1 MTQSNT
7 DKETRHAE
15 RPVDVD
21 VRAHLGIR
29 FAEIE
34 HRFAPPTPTK
44 DSVPRGL
51 GYGPSPMQLPS
62 PWLPQDLQFSE
73 DCLNLNVWAPNAGT
87 NHPVAVW
94 LYGGGFEGGS
104 NAVPQTNGSVLA
116 AKGPMV
122 VVSLNYRVGAL
133 GFSYLADKGG
143 SLRHATNLGVQDVIA
158 GLQWIK
164 DNIHTF
170 GGDPSKVTV
179 LGESAGGFIAA
190 ALAAAPSAKGL
201 FQRLALFSGA
211 ASRLVPVDQAKQQTE
226 ILLGALNISGKHDDL
241 LQRPAQEILA
251 AQQSFIAKDI
261 GARNGA
267 VPQALGVVLDA
278 GEPHAVLQKH
288 PLEAFRSGELADIP
302 LLVSSTQDEITSFR
316 NFDKAAFDPASGNA
330 LHREMKDWGIPA
342 DRIPSL
348 YNHYSEKESESPGT
362 AKERMLTDWIYR
374 LPAARL
380 VQAQAMAG
388 GSAHLAAVSRVDAK
402 PAGHGCDVNA
412 IFGIP
417 APSETAAEAARR
429 SSITEAVVAFV
440 TTGEPGWPAATT
452 SDLHAFSFGDQ
463 GLDATADYSLLL
475 ELWDGISRP

>member
-7 DKETRHAE
+7 DKETGHAE
-15 RPVDVD
+15 SPVVVD
-21 VRAHLGIR
+21 VRTHLGIR
-29 FAEIE
+29 FAEIG

-44 DSVPRGL
+44 DSAPLGP

-62 PWLPQDLQFSE
+62 PWLPQDLRFSE
-73 DCLNLNVWAPNAGT
+73 NCLNLNVWAPTAGT
-87 NHPVAVW
+87 GHPVAVW
-94 LYGGGFEGGS
+94 IYGGGFEGGS
-104 NAVPQTNGSVLA
+104 NAMPQTNGSVLA
-116 AKGPMV
+116 ATGPMV
-122 VVSLNYRVGAL
+122 VVALNYRVGAL

-143 SLRHATNLGVQDVIA
+143 SFRYATNLGVQDVVA

-164 DNIHTF
+164 ENIHTF

-211 ASRLVPVDQAKQQTE
+211 ASRLVPVNQAKQQTE
-226 ILLGALNISGKHDDL
+226 ILLRALGMSGKHEDL
-241 LQRPAQEILA
+241 LQRAAQEILA
-251 AQQSFIAKDI
+251 AQRSFIAKDI

-278 GEPHAVLQKH
+278 GERHAVLQKH
-288 PLEAFRSGELADIP
+288 PMEAFRSGEMADIP
-302 LLVSSTQDEITSFR
+302 ILVSSTQDEITSFR
-316 NFDKAAFDPASGNA
+316 NFDKAAFDPESGNA
-330 LHREMKDWGIPA
+330 LQREMKDWGIPA

-348 YNHYSEKESESPGT
+348 YNHYSEKDSDSPGT

-380 VQAQAMAG
+380 AQAQAMAG
-388 GSAHLAAVSRVDAK
+388 GSAHLAAVSRVDAR

-417 APSETAAEAARR
+417 APSETATEAARR
-429 SSITEAVVAFV
+429 SSITEAVVAFI

-452 SDLHAFSFGDQ
+452 GDLHAFSFGDQ
-463 GLDATADYSLLL
+463 GFDATADYTQML
-475 ELWDGISRP
+475 ELWDGVSRP